1 MREEL
6 SNDQTTQDETELL
19 GYNITGRYSFV
30 QFLKYLKIIEKGI
43 SKSLQSLTRNRICI
57 FSPRERS
64 IIGSSTLTVEKLNE
78 NVQPATIVPSKI
90 PR

>member
-43 SKSLQSLTRNRICI
+43 SKSLH
-57 FSPRERS
+57 P
-64 IIGSSTLTVEKLNE
+64 
-78 NVQPATIVPSKI
+78 
-90 PR
+90 